1 MNKSILTV
9 TASLA
14 ALLLVSGEA
23 SAQVYTE
30 TGDAGQTQATAQASG
45 LTQSGTILGTLSDI
59 NDADVFSLTITN
71 TSTIS
76 FSTVNMLT
84 ELSGGIGL
92 DTQLFLFTSAGLPVV
107 ANDDDPSGLYVQ
119 STIPAGNSFLATL
132 GAGTYYIGISLSGND
147 PINSSGQL
155 VFTTGNGDT
164 TALRGPA
171 SGINP
176 ANWNTFDSANL
187 NGPSGDYEIDIT
199 SVPEPS
205 TVALYAFGALALLL
219 ISAKRKA
226 NRIEA

>member
-1 MNKSILTV
+1 MKKSILAL

-30 TGDAGQTQATAQASG
+30 MGDAGQTQGTAQNSSI
-45 LTQSGTILGTLSDI
+45 TQSGTIFGTISDI

-71 TSTIS
+71 TTTIA
-76 FSTVNMLT
+76 FSTVNALT
-84 ELSGGIGL
+84 EASDL

-107 ANDDDPSGLYVQ
+107 ANDDDASGLYVQ
-119 STIPAGNSFLATL
+119 STLPAGNSFLATL

-147 PINSSGQL
+147 PINSNGQL
-155 VFTTGNGDT
+155 VFTTGNGDS

-171 SGINP
+171 SGLNP
-176 ANWNTFDSANL
+176 TNWNTFDSNNF
-187 NGPSGDYEIDIT
+187 NGPTGAYQIDIT

-205 TVALYAFGALALLL
+205 TVALYAIGALALLL
-219 ISAKRKA
+219 IGAKRKL
-226 NRIEA
+226 NRIES